1 MVCSRGFLYKNYIT
15 VIDDVSNERK
25 TKSNSKLK
33 CKMTSINVSYVLH
46 QVSWMSTYSKN
57 KTKIN
62 KKKFQSDAI
71 IKKIN

>member
-33 CKMTSINVSYVLH
+33 CKMTSINVSHVL
-46 QVSWMSTYSKN
+46 QQASNMSTYSKTKHKLTNEISIRCEN
-57 KTKIN
+57 K
-62 KKKFQSDAI
+62 
-71 IKKIN
+71 IK